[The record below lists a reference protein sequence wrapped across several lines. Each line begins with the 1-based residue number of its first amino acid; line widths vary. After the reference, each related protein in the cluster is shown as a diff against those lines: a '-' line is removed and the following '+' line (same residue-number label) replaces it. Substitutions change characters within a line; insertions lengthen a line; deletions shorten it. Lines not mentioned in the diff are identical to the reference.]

1 MTSSDSPETAP
12 VRRSRRAVRH
22 AGTVGGDEANLVS
35 THPALEA
42 DTPRP
47 HAAVGDSSRDRGTE
61 TSQPD
66 TGGDGGTEGPREVAG
81 RVADGRPE
89 PVVATRSADD
99 SDVGWG
105 DRETG
110 SNDDRLHQDK
120 PPHW

>member
-1 MTSSDSPETAP
+1 VTTGTGDATTTA
-12 VRRSRRAVRH
+12 SGRA
-22 AGTVGGDEANLVS
+22 
-35 THPALEA
+35 
-42 DTPRP
+42 
-47 HAAVGDSSRDRGTE
+47 
-61 TSQPD
+61 
-66 TGGDGGTEGPREVAG
+66 GDGRTSTVQP
-81 RVADGRPE
+81 PHE